1 MQRLGPAGFAAR
13 WQKSAEAHRA
23 LCARVRQ
30 AFLQRA
36 TTTDRVSWRKKL
48 MHSALKMANYSDFDV
63 NGILN
68 TYPLHLMS
76 TAQLSALF
84 READG
89 APSRRV

>member
-1 MQRLGPAGFAAR
+1 
-13 WQKSAEAHRA
+13 
-23 LCARVRQ
+23 
-30 AFLQRA
+30 
-36 TTTDRVSWRKKL
+36 